1 MPWSDVLSTFDG
13 VYLSW
18 NPEMWPK
25 NLIEYSLDLTY
36 MTACGNEEDRMS
48 NVRSL
53 VFYYRMDHINNVP
66 LYSILGSFALDI

>member
-1 MPWSDVLSTFDG
+1 MAEE
-13 VYLSW
+13 
-18 NPEMWPK
+18 PEIPRVGDASR
-25 NLIEYSLDLTY
+25 LEYSLDLTY